1 MSEEQAKHQCYLSA
15 HDLRIGNWVYDGKF
29 TKFPMQVVAIGED
42 WVYLDFPCNEGDL
55 WEEDPKELHPIE
67 LSEEFFMKNGFIK
80 TVGDNEYGTYFR
92 SAVLRIEV
100 FETSG
105 GWSVHIDDDHFMSV
119 FGKCIKYVHEFQNA
133 YYVSTGEEL
142 EIKL

>member
-1 MSEEQAKHQCYLSA
+1 MKVNE
-15 HDLRIGNWVYDGKF
+15 LRIGNL
-29 TKFPMQVVAIGED
+29 
-42 WVYLDFPCNEGDL
+42 VYLNASPLKVEGLNPPNIYLLGINGGTLRVSSVYNDKL
-55 WEEDPKELHPIE
+55 QPIE
-67 LSEEFFMKNGFIK
+67 LTKEFFTKNGFIEQ
-80 TVGDNEYGTYFR
+80 VGSDEYGTYLR
-92 SAVLRIEV
+92 SVDLRTEV

-142 EIKL
+142 EVKL